1 MSEEHNQNQEEEDEF
16 GSEIQ
21 IKPKY
26 MFFDYT
32 NKKFDE
38 KDSNFIKYINDSART
53 LDEFVGYVGDHIE
66 AFMDIIET
74 FKRLIKQNV
83 NDDDEGIIS
92 MRERIKELKGTIES
106 LEFVLED
113 LKTNPLGKKIESQPE

>member
-1 MSEEHNQNQEEEDEF
+1 MSEEENE
-16 GSEIQ
+16 SEVEID
-21 IKPKY
+21 PKH

-32 NKKFDE
+32 NEKFDE
-38 KDSNFIKYINDSART
+38 KDSNFIRYINESARS

-83 NDDDEGIIS
+83 SDDEGVTT
-92 MRERIKELKGTIES
+92 MKERIIELKGTIES
-106 LEFVLED
+106 LEFVLEE
-113 LKTNPLGKKIESQPE
+113 LKTNPLGKKIKSQPE

>member
-1 MSEEHNQNQEEEDEF
+1 MSEEEEFESDN
-16 GSEIQ
+16 EIK
-21 IKPKY
+21 IRNI
-26 MFFDYT
+26 FFDYT

-83 NDDDEGIIS
+83 RDDDGVVS
-92 MRERIKELKGTIES
+92 MKERIKELKGTIAS